1 MKKLYVKLTLAVA
14 AFLAAAVMIVSVS
27 YAWMTLSESPAANG
41 LSVTIGGGNTIL
53 LAADLTATVKNA
65 DGTEQV
71 VHYPAA
77 FSSNLNFAAYDSYGY
92 LNELGGLS
100 PVSTADGEYWILPT
114 YSENG
119 ELAPIDSFTVDDT
132 LAEANRSDG
141 SYAYLDF
148 WLVSPGS
155 DYNVRVSMDSKLQ
168 QGSYLIELPSAEA
181 TDDGYT
187 LTQPQQVAAASA
199 RVGFLVNSDTSAD
212 GDLLAYSQ
220 SDGYEE
226 RYRTL
231 LGVYRQPD
239 EEVDPTR
246 TSGFTIYEPN
256 ADLHPNDAA
265 EDGAYTVTHPLRYDP
280 SDRHIE
286 EAERVDNLA
295 VQLASAWQTTGDAT
309 ALRLEQIF
317 QAAIAGK
324 NGLTAQSAQE
334 YFYRDYLQGQVEAY
348 LSAGRFVQDSEALTA
363 SAEDGT
369 VSSEHLQTLKT
380 AGAADGAVI
389 VKLKRN
395 TPQRVR
401 MFIWLEGQDI
411 DCRSSGTVRASEL
424 ALKIELAGSTK

>member
-1 MKKLYVKLTLAVA
+1 
-14 AFLAAAVMIVSVS
+14 
-27 YAWMTLSESPAANG
+27 MTFYLVRYLRRKITE
-41 LSVTIGGGNTIL
+41 IL
-53 LAADLTATVKNA
+53 LLPA
-65 DGTEQV
+65 DGAP
-71 VHYPAA
+71 Y
-77 FSSNLNFAAYDSYGY
+77 
-92 LNELGGLS
+92 
-100 PVSTADGEYWILPT
+100 TAVRNKGE
-114 YSENG
+114 N
-119 ELAPIDSFTVDDT
+119 VDH
-132 LAEANRSDG
+132 EKSD
-141 SYAYLDF
+141 
-148 WLVSPGS
+148 
-155 DYNVRVSMDSKLQ
+155 N
-168 QGSYLIELPSAEA
+168 
-181 TDDGYT
+181 
-187 LTQPQQVAAASA
+187 
-199 RVGFLVNSDTSAD
+199 
-212 GDLLAYSQ
+212 SQ

-239 EEVDPTR
+239 EAVDPTR

-286 EAERVDNLA
+286 EAETVDNLA
-295 VQLASAWQTTGDAT
+295 VQLASAWQTTDDGT
-309 ALRLEQIF
+309 AFRLEQIF

-348 LSAGRFVQDSEALTA
+348 LSAGRFVQDTEALTA

-369 VSSEHLQTLKT
+369 VSSERLQTLKT

>member
-246 TSGFTIYEPN
+246 TSDFTIYEPN
-256 ADLHPNDAA
+256 ATLHPNDAA

-280 SDRHIE
+280 SDRHVE
-286 EAERVDNLA
+286 EAETVDNLA
-295 VQLASAWQTTGDAT
+295 VQLASAWRTTDDGT

-334 YFYRDYLQGQVEAY
+334 YFYCDYLQGQVEAY
-348 LSAGRFVQDSEALTA
+348 LSAGRFVRDTEALAA

-369 VSSEHLQTLKT
+369 VSSERLQTLKT